1 MVVDLLGQSGLA
13 AHLYRRIPIIA
24 LSIFCPPSGG
34 QRRPPPTASPSPP
47 ASCPNTE
54 GADGP
59 GTGASPLLPTDPER
73 TGGYHVPVLSLF
85 VSSFILTI
93 PPPAFV

>member
-73 TGGYHVPVLSLF
+73 TGGVPCTCPFPRLDEICLRACSGVVL
-85 VSSFILTI
+85 
-93 PPPAFV
+93 